1 MLLFLYGMIQD
12 YEIAMENKN
21 EQADEITWGEIDMP
35 SIKDRYPVVNQLS
48 NRELDVF
55 RGLLE
60 DKKRKEIA
68 EELCITENTVKKHIS
83 SIFAKLEVSTR
94 KELLEKIR

>member
-1 MLLFLYGMIQD
+1 
-12 YEIAMENKN
+12 
-21 EQADEITWGEIDMP
+21 MP
-35 SIKDRYPVVNQLS
+35 SIKDKYPVVNQLS

-83 SIFAKLEVSTR
+83 SIFVKLEVSTR